1 MATMVQQGQ
10 PQQPIAHEEKA
21 VSKVQRIIT
30 LGLFWG
36 AFLSFLAVS
45 IPHVAWLYQS
55 YEPKDGSWYTLVT
68 TYGVAVGI
76 DVMIAWL
83 SWVQVAGKGARSGV
97 TWVFI
102 VALSLLSWYA
112 NYLYGMNNDPIRQAD
127 IWNISIAFGITTTGY
142 ITPCIISAVPL
153 FSLAYTAM
161 LHTVMN
167 QKVETVEEMRSRLTE
182 LRDRKEVEKELKEV
196 QGGSIQGRVK
206 GAVLG
211 TVQAGKET
219 VTGIKK
225 IVQEEEVQPASL
237 PEVPQSVEAKVDVQ
251 PSTDESD
258 KLVLTVAFL
267 QRYPDATDEQI
278 ADYLGMKRP
287 ASARFW
293 RLKAQ
298 EIATLNHAQKVEV
311 KQEEIISPLGTQS
324 KIDGG
329 SNLLPTDDE
338 DAELFEEVS
347 EEQYQNLYN
356 TEPVDTE
363 EPITDPEVEVV
374 REENSANGGGSTEQH
389 TSTLNI
395 LTRRKPLIIAE
406 VAEVLNC
413 SERYVRELRKQGKLL
428 AEDQEGKLIKAGSV
442 RSYLANRKVRI
453 S

>member
-10 PQQPIAHEEKA
+10 DESAAPVQPAAHEDKT
-21 VSKVQRIIT
+21 VSNAQRIIT

-45 IPHVAWLYQS
+45 IPHVAWLYQT

-167 QKVETVEEMRSRLTE
+167 QKVETVEEMRIRLTE
-182 LRDRKEVEKELKEV
+182 MRDRKEVEKELKEV
-196 QGGSIQGRVK
+196 QGGGFANRII
-206 GAVLG
+206 GAA
-211 TVQAGKET
+211 QAGKDT
-219 VTGIKK
+219 VVGIKK
-225 IVQEEEVQPASL
+225 VVQEEETQPTSL
-237 PEVPQSVEAKVDVQ
+237 PEVPQSVEAKTEVQ
-251 PSTDESD
+251 TSSDELD
-258 KLVLTVAFL
+258 KLEQTVAFL
-267 QRYPDATDEQI
+267 QQYPDATDEQI
-278 ADYLGMKRP
+278 ADHLGMKRS

-293 RLKAQ
+293 RLKAG

-311 KQEEIISPLGTQS
+311 KVERITAPLGVQS
-324 KIDGG
+324 KSDVVV
-329 SNLLPTDDE
+329 NERVDTE
-338 DAELFEEVS
+338 RFEEVS
-347 EEQYQNLYN
+347 EEQYQELYD

-374 REENSANGGGSTEQH
+374 DQKDGQSNGSTTEQI

-395 LTRRKPLIIAE
+395 LTRRKPLTIAE
-406 VAEVLNC
+406 VAEVLSC
-413 SERYVRELRKQGKLL
+413 SERYVRDLRKNRKLT
-428 AEDQEGKLIKAGSV
+428 AEDPEGKSIKAGSV
-442 RSYLANRKVRI
+442 RAYLAN
-453 S
+453 